1 MLPWTPESDRLLL
14 KLVEKNTDS
23 DNGWVDWVEVVT
35 HFPARTSE
43 ACRMRVR
50 YLAQQ
55 DTAVMVSQD
64 DRPTFQELFQ
74 LLRDHPQT
82 LEQISNH
89 FDRSPKHIKDK
100 LDQMEAKGYA
110 LVVTQDNFAVKT
122 STLPEAAPPEI
133 RIADLMGKSF
143 SFAIASDW
151 HVGSKHSQPT
161 RLNQFLKL
169 AYEEHGVRHVM
180 VPGDLT
186 DGAFVYGQRH
196 LDDLIP
202 NVRPLNRSR
211 TWMTAEAEVELLKTY
226 APKMDGLRYYA
237 MGGNHDKTLISN
249 AGLDP
254 VRMLCDARDDFHY
267 GGYHLWSVRLT
278 DKCFVRMIHP
288 RGGGSY
294 AKSYKLQ
301 KRMEQLAFEALREA
315 MAEDQ
320 PPMTS
325 ILIMGHFHSA
335 NYNPDPPMH
344 GILAGCFQGSTT
356 LLKELGLTPA
366 IGGWIV
372 EVQFEK
378 YGRLSSVWP
387 KPVFLEEIH
396 EDWKRWPTPEMCDP
410 NETPDE
416 LGVLFHVDGSRPVPL
431 EETGQPK
438 ND

>member
-14 KLVEKNTDS
+14 SLVEKNTDS
-23 DNGWVDWVEVVT
+23 DSGWVDWNEVGE
-35 HFPARTSE
+35 HFPARTHE

-50 YLAQQ
+50 YLAQKTA
-55 DTAVMVSQD
+55 DTGVAVSD

-100 LDQMEAKGYA
+100 LDQMESKGYA
-110 LVVTQDNFAVKT
+110 LVVAHDSFAVRT

-133 RIADLMGKSF
+133 RIADLMGRSF
-143 SFAIASDW
+143 SFAVASDW
-151 HVGSKHSQPT
+151 HAGSKHSQPT
-161 RLNQFLKL
+161 RLNQFIKL

-186 DGAFVYGQRH
+186 DGAYVYGAKH
-196 LDDLIP
+196 IDDLIP
-202 NVRPLNRSR
+202 SVRPLNRQR
-211 TWMTAEAEVELLKTY
+211 TWMTAEAEVELIKTY
-226 APKMDGLRYYA
+226 APEMEGLRYFA

-254 VRMLCDARDDFHY
+254 IRMVCDAREDFHY
-267 GGYHLWSVRLT
+267 GGYHVWSLRLT
-278 DKCFVRMIHP
+278 DKCYVRMVHP

-301 KRMEQLAFEALREA
+301 KRMEQMAFEALREA
-315 MAEDQ
+315 MTEDQ

-325 ILIMGHFHSA
+325 ILLMAHYHVMNLDLSA
-335 NYNPDPPMH
+335 PMY
-344 GILAGCFQGSTT
+344 GMLAGCFQGQTT
-356 LLKELGLTPA
+356 LLKELGLTPQ

-378 YGRLSSVWP
+378 YGKLSQLWP
-387 KPVFLEEIH
+387 KPIVMDEI
-396 EDWKRWPTPEMCDP
+396 ENDWENWPVPEMQDP
-410 NETPDE
+410 DETPDE
-416 LGVLFHVDGSRPVPL
+416 LNVLFEFRGEEPLGEVP
-431 EETGQPK
+431 EG
-438 ND
+438 